1 MKHKPLN
8 ISNFKEGDTVK
19 GFFLCKSFQC
29 KFTRLGDEY
38 IDCILE
44 NSSGSIRAKIWS
56 FIDDFKQRIIKKNPL
71 AIKAV
76 VISYNN
82 NLELNISSLNIA
94 CQDIYKKY
102 GYNDFH
108 LVKTISNKE
117 HLLKKLSLYIKP
129 LNVNYRKLLNKIIKD
144 NIDKIRSYPSVDIQY
159 NYNGGLLKQIISV
172 LDLNKKINYKKS
184 NYNNDIVTAGI
195 ILKNIGVLNLYNNDL
210 LHSITEENGTVGH
223 RLLGINV
230 ISDYAAKFVNYPD
243 NCKVNLQNV
252 ILLDNKIN
260 DFNLNY
266 IKAIYEFD
274 LAIVNSN

>member
-8 ISNFKEGDTVK
+8 ISNFKEGDTIK
-19 GFFLCKSFQC
+19 GFFLCRSFQS
-29 KFTRLGDEY
+29 KFSRLGDEY

-56 FIDDFKQRIIKKNPL
+56 FIDNFKQRINKKNPL

-94 CQDIYKKY
+94 YPGMYEKY

-117 HLLKKLSLYIKP
+117 NLLKKLNMYIKT
-129 LNVNYRKLLNKIIKD
+129 LNVNYRKLLNKIIKE
-144 NIDKIRSYPSVDIQY
+144 NIDKIGSYPSMDIQY

-172 LDLNKKINYKKS
+172 LELNKKINYKKS
-184 NYNNDIVTAGI
+184 DYNNDIVVAGI
-195 ILKNIGVLNLYNNDL
+195 ILKNIGTLNLYNNDL
-210 LHSITEENGTVGH
+210 LHSKSKENVAVGH
-223 RLLGINV
+223 RLLGINI
-230 ISDYAAKFVNYPD
+230 ISDYAAKFVNYPND
-243 NCKVNLQNV
+243 CKVNLQNV
-252 ILLDNKIN
+252 VLSDGKIK
-260 DFNLNY
+260 DLNLNY
-266 IKAIYEFD
+266 INAIYEFD
-274 LAIVNSN
+274 LAVNDSN